1 MPWPTLGYGMSARDD
16 PASLLPTVT
25 MPETASPGVGGEAPA
40 VPAGVASGRPG
51 GIDAQQIV
59 IEHVSPTRAAIRRFL
74 RHRLAIVGVF
84 LVIAILLLAILAPFL
99 TPYGP
104 NRIDFV
110 IGARQPPS
118 SIHVLGTDVVGRDIW
133 ARVLYGGRTS
143 TIVGFGAVALYLV
156 IGTALGL
163 IAGFYGGLL
172 DQLIMRF
179 TDTILSIPP
188 LLLIIV
194 FVAVV
199 GPSIGSVIIVIAL
212 LGWPVT
218 CRLVRGQLLV
228 LREAEYI
235 TAARVVGVG
244 DRAILFRHML
254 PNILGPVTVVA
265 TFGVA
270 TAVLLESSL
279 SFLGLGVRPP
289 EASWGNLITEAIS
302 PVVLNHLP
310 WQWVPAAIAITATVL
325 GVNFIGDGLRD
336 AIDPKTVKRG

>member
-1 MPWPTLGYGMSARDD
+1 MTAPD
-16 PASLLPTVT
+16 
-25 MPETASPGVGGEAPA
+25 TASAPVAPWA
-40 VPAGVASGRPG
+40 VEGATQVVA
-51 GIDAQQIV
+51 
-59 IEHVSPTRAAIRRFL
+59 EHVSPTRAALRRFL
-74 RHRLAIVGVF
+74 RHRLAIVGVV
-84 LVIAILLLAILAPFL
+84 LVAIIIVMAVAAPVL
-99 TPYGP
+99 TPWQP

-110 IGARQPPS
+110 TGSRQPPS
-118 SIHVLGTDVVGRDIW
+118 SLHVLGTDVVGRDVW
-133 ARVLYGGRTS
+133 SRVLFGARTS
-143 TIVGFGAVALYLV
+143 VTVGLGAVGLYLM
-156 IGTALGL
+156 IGTILGM
-163 IAGFYGGLL
+163 IAGFYGGAF

-194 FVAVV
+194 FVSVI
-199 GPSIGSVIIVIAL
+199 GPSIGSVILVIAL

-228 LREAEYI
+228 LRESEFI
-235 TAARVVGVG
+235 TAARVVGAP
-244 DRAILFRHML
+244 DRTILFRHML
-254 PNILGPVTVVA
+254 PNALGPLTVVA

-302 PVVLNHLP
+302 PVVLNTLP
-310 WQWVPAAIAITATVL
+310 WQWMPAAIAITATVL

-336 AIDPKTVKRG
+336 AIDPKTVRRR

>member
-1 MPWPTLGYGMSARDD
+1 VTVPDTASTRGGGSL
-16 PASLLPTVT
+16 PAPDALTSPSLLSDVQQ
-25 MPETASPGVGGEAPA
+25 V
-40 VPAGVASGRPG
+40 VPR
-51 GIDAQQIV
+51 
-59 IEHVSPTRAAIRRFL
+59 HVSPTGAALRRFL
-74 RHRLAIVGVF
+74 RHRLAIVGVV
-84 LVIAILLLAILAPFL
+84 LVAAIVVLAVLAPLL
-99 TPYGP
+99 TPWPP
-104 NRIDFV
+104 NKIDFSV
-110 IGARQPPS
+110 GARQPPS
-118 SIHVLGTDVVGRDIW
+118 PRHILGTDVAGRDVW

-143 TIVGFGAVALYLV
+143 TIVGFGAVGLYLA

-163 IAGFYGGLL
+163 LAGFYGRYL

-199 GPSIGSVIIVIAL
+199 GPSIGSVITVIGL
-212 LGWPVT
+212 LGWPQT
-218 CRLVRGQLLV
+218 TRLVRGQLLV
-228 LREAEYI
+228 LRESEFI
-235 TAARVVGVG
+235 TAARVVGVP
-244 DRAILFRHML
+244 DRAILVRHML
-254 PNILGPVTVVA
+254 PNILGPLTVVA

-289 EASWGNLITEAIS
+289 EASWGNLITEAVS
-302 PVVLNHLP
+302 PVVLNMLP

-336 AIDPKTVKRG
+336 AIDPRTVKRG